1 MHIGDQGTQVQA
13 LQQQLVA
20 AGFDP
25 GPADALFGPR
35 TRRAV
40 EQLQRCCRL
49 APDGRAGPQTLAAL
63 ALLLPHR
70 PQPGRRLS
78 SHFAETEFACR
89 CCGLVRVNPGLVHL
103 LEQLRGQLGGKPV
116 VISSAYRCAVH
127 NRAVG
132 GAQRSQHL
140 LGNAADI
147 AVIGVAPPNV
157 AAVAEKLG
165 FAGVGRY
172 SGFTHVDVRLG
183 ENARW
188 IG

>member
-1 MHIGDQGTQVQA
+1 MRIGDQGSQIQK
-13 LQQQLVA
+13 LQQQLAA

-25 GPADALFGPR
+25 GPADAVFGPR

-49 APDGRAGPQTLAAL
+49 APDGRAGRQTLAAL
-63 ALLLPHR
+63 ELLLPHR

-78 SHFAETEFACR
+78 PHFAEAEFACR
-89 CCGLVRVNPGLVHL
+89 CCGQVRVNPRLVHL

-116 VISSAYRCAVH
+116 VITSAYRCAAH

-147 AVIGVAPPNV
+147 VVMRVAPRVV
-157 AAVAEKLG
+157 AAVAEKMG

-172 SGFTHVDVRLG
+172 SGFTHVDVRVG
-183 ENARW
+183 GKARW
-188 IG
+188 VG

>member
-1 MHIGDQGTQVQA
+1 MRIGDQGTQVQE
-13 LQQQLVA
+13 LQQQLAA

-25 GPADALFGPR
+25 GPADAVFGPR

-63 ALLLPHR
+63 ELLLPHR

-78 SHFAETEFACR
+78 PHFTEAEFACR
-89 CCGLVRVNPGLVHL
+89 CCGLVRVNIRLVHL
-103 LEQLRGQLGGKPV
+103 LEQLRRQLGGQPV
-116 VISSAYRCAVH
+116 LVSSAYRCAAY
-127 NRAVG
+127 NRMVG
-132 GAQRSQHL
+132 GAKQSQHL

-147 AVIGVAPPNV
+147 AVTGVAPPDV
-157 AAVAEKLG
+157 AAAAEKVG
-165 FAGVGRY
+165 FAGLGRY

-183 ENARW
+183 ENTRW

>member
-1 MHIGDQGTQVQA
+1 MRSGDQGTQVQQ
-13 LQQQLVA
+13 LQQQLAA

-25 GPADALFGPR
+25 GPADAVFGPR

-40 EQLQRCCRL
+40 DQLQRCCRL
-49 APDGRAGPQTLAAL
+49 APDGTAGRQTLAAL

-78 SHFAETEFACR
+78 PHFAEAEFACR
-89 CCGLVRVNPGLVHL
+89 CCGLVRVNIRLVQL

-116 VISSAYRCAVH
+116 VVSSAYRCAAH
-127 NRAVG
+127 NRALG
-132 GAQRSQHL
+132 GARQSQHL

-147 AVIGVAPPNV
+147 AVAGVAPLEV
-157 AAVAEKLG
+157 AAAAEKVG

-172 SGFTHVDVRLG
+172 SGFTHVDVRAVG
-183 ENARW
+183 KARW
-188 IG
+188 VG

>member
-1 MHIGDQGTQVQA
+1 MQVGAPGAEVQE
-13 LQQQLVA
+13 LQLQLAA

-25 GPADALFGPR
+25 GPVDGLFGPR

-40 EQLQRCCRL
+40 LQLQRCCRL
-49 APDGRAGPQTLAAL
+49 VPDGRAGPQTLAAL
-63 ALLLPHR
+63 ELLLPHR

-78 SHFAETEFACR
+78 PHFAEEEFACR
-89 CCGLVRVNPGLVHL
+89 CCGLVRVNPRLVHL

-116 VISSAYRCAVH
+116 VVSSAYRCAVH

-132 GAQRSQHL
+132 GARQSQHL

-147 AVIGVAPPNV
+147 AVTGIAPRAV
-157 AAVAEKLG
+157 AAAAEKMG
-165 FAGVGRY
+165 FTGVGRY

-183 ENARW
+183 GKVRW
-188 IG
+188 VG

>member
-1 MHIGDQGTQVQA
+1 MRIGDQGTQVQE
-13 LQQQLVA
+13 LQQQLAA

-49 APDGRAGPQTLAAL
+49 APEGTAGRQTLAAL

-70 PQPGRRLS
+70 PQPGCRLS
-78 SHFAETEFACR
+78 PHFTEAEFACR
-89 CCGLVRVNPGLVHL
+89 CCGLVRVNPRLVHL
-103 LEQLRGQLGGKPV
+103 LEQLRGQLGGQPV
-116 VISSAYRCAVH
+116 VLSSAYRCAVH
-127 NRAVG
+127 NRVVG

-147 AVIGVAPPNV
+147 AVTGVTPRDVAV
-157 AAVAEKLG
+157 AAEKMG
-165 FAGVGRY
+165 FVGVGRY

-183 ENARW
+183 ENTRW

>member
-1 MHIGDQGTQVQA
+1 MQFGAHGADVQE
-13 LQQQLVA
+13 LQLQLAA

-40 EQLQRCCRL
+40 VQLQRCCRL

-63 ALLLPHR
+63 AMLLPHR

-78 SHFAETEFACR
+78 PHFAETEFSCR
-89 CCGLVRVNPGLVHL
+89 CCGLVRVNPLLVHL

-116 VISSAYRCAVH
+116 VVSSAYRCAVH
-127 NRAVG
+127 NLAVG
-132 GAQRSQHL
+132 GAIQSQHL

-147 AVIGVAPPNV
+147 AVAGIAPRAV
-157 AAVAEKLG
+157 AAAAEKLS

-172 SGFTHVDVRLG
+172 SGFTHVDVRVG
-183 ENARW
+183 SKVRW
-188 IG
+188 VG